1 VPQERSHRQTLL
13 SDIYL
18 TLSREMNQNIKDSEM
33 WMEVEAD
40 SGVSLVQYKEHAQW
54 KILKV
59 HYITYGNY
67 SSHCRI
73 SEKKS
78 KIMLLK

>member
-1 VPQERSHRQTLL
+1 
-13 SDIYL
+13 
-18 TLSREMNQNIKDSEM
+18 
-33 WMEVEAD
+33 MEVEAD